1 MLFSKASKAC
11 RIIPTS
17 QIALLS
23 GATIALALTHTSAQ
37 ASCVTTGT
45 IASGNCDASSIQ
57 YTTGSG
63 ASSIIVDS
71 ETTIFIEFKPENN
84 AITPTSQSLR
94 VIGNTIVSN
103 PTYSAIYSQTSA
115 PEHDL
120 DVYLGS
126 NVSATSVG
134 GFGAVWLRNDVSG
147 DLAIEN
153 HATVQATGGPGITL
167 VTNMGNVDLVNYGV
181 VTSTDD
187 RGLYGDGG
195 KNNVASSPVVVSI
208 TNAGTVNANTAGI
221 RAINYQGLS
230 EITNS
235 GTVTTTTRQGVVAWS
250 ANGATK
256 ITNSGTVTAHDD
268 FALQAWSTSSDV
280 TVVNSGTLNAYD
292 DTSHTDIG
300 TGHDG
305 IQAYADTSGN
315 VYVTNTS
322 KGVVNAPDA
331 TAISGIADNGNISIA
346 NAGSVIG
353 LNGIDADAPIG
364 SVKIANR
371 GTISVTGD
379 FGVNLKGGSLTN
391 SGTIQGGSYGVRFE
405 GSSNTITTSGKISGS
420 TASIYYNAGG
430 NRLNI
435 ESSAS
440 FNGLV
445 DFNNTINNTTGFGAG
460 SYSIPVARYLADKN
474 TVQLDSNK
482 QQVIYSTAASSS
494 GAINVVEAGASASM
508 FTTTQT
514 ITSSASTVMTD
525 ILSIDID
532 RNGPVY
538 RENGSNIALGYTA
551 NKKNVEAENA
561 IATMVGDG
569 VALDAYGNM
578 FWMRAFGGQ
587 SFDTSAD
594 TTAGHYGLALGF
606 DHAFDQGRFGV
617 MAGLGRSSNQT
628 NDDTSKVT
636 GDTAFGGLYARQSFG
651 DYDFDS
657 SLIAG
662 GISSEADRQIN
673 LRAETAKGKFD
684 GWFVSPELAIS
695 RAYGLPMGWTLTPKG
710 VFRYTHGFFEGYSE
724 HGSSQNITYD
734 SRTTDSVQ
742 AALEV
747 KLTKQHRFANG
758 QQASLS
764 FVGSVLDIYNL
775 SDSAINASLQ
785 GTDFT
790 IATADDRN
798 VIGGK
803 LGINTELNISSQMTF
818 FAGANAGAY
827 TNSTWDYSGNAGLK
841 IKF

>member
-1 MLFSKASKAC
+1 M
-11 RIIPTS
+11 
-17 QIALLS
+17 
-23 GATIALALTHTSAQ
+23 
-37 ASCVTTGT
+37 
-45 IASGNCDASSIQ
+45 
-57 YTTGSG
+57 
-63 ASSIIVDS
+63 
-71 ETTIFIEFKPENN
+71 
-84 AITPTSQSLR
+84 
-94 VIGNTIVSN
+94 
-103 PTYSAIYSQTSA
+103 
-115 PEHDL
+115 
-120 DVYLGS
+120 
-126 NVSATSVG
+126 
-134 GFGAVWLRNDVSG
+134 WLRNDVSG
-147 DLAIEN
+147 DLTIEN

-167 VTNMGNVDLVNYGV
+167 VTNMGSVKLVNYGD

-195 KNNVASSPVVVSI
+195 KNNAASSPVVVSI
-208 TNAGTVNANTAGI
+208 TNAGTVSANAAGI

-230 EITNS
+230 EIINS
-235 GTVTTTTRQGVVAWS
+235 GTVTSTTRQGVVAWS

-280 TVVNSGTLNAYD
+280 TVVNSGTLNAHD

-300 TGHDG
+300 SGHDG

-331 TAISGIADNGNISIA
+331 TAISGIADNGNISIV

-353 LNGIDADAPIG
+353 LNGIDADATVG
-364 SVKIANR
+364 NVKIANS
-371 GTISVTGD
+371 GTISVTGA

-391 SGTIQGGSYGVRFE
+391 SGTIQGGSYGVRLE
-405 GSSNTITTSGKISGS
+405 GSGNTITTSGKISGS
-420 TASIYYNAGG
+420 TASIYYSAGG

-435 ESSAS
+435 EPTAS

-474 TVQLDSNK
+474 TVQLNNSK

-538 RENGSNIALGYTA
+538 RENGSGIALGYAASKTD
-551 NKKNVEAENA
+551 VEAEKA
-561 IATMVGDG
+561 IATLVGDG
-569 VALDAYGNM
+569 IAVDSHGNL

-587 SFDTSAD
+587 SFDTSLD

-606 DHAFDQGRFGV
+606 DHAFDQSRFGV
-617 MAGLGRSSNQT
+617 MAGFGRSSNQT

-636 GDTAFGGLYARQSFG
+636 GDTAFGGLYARQSFD
-651 DYDFDS
+651 DYDVDA

-662 GISSEADRQIN
+662 GIFSEAERKIN
-673 LRAETAKGKFD
+673 LGTETAKGKFD
-684 GWFVSPELAIS
+684 GWFVSPEVALS
-695 RAYGLPMGWTLTPKG
+695 RAYGLPMDWTLTPKG
-710 VFRYTHGFFEGYSE
+710 AVRYTHGFFEGYSE

-734 SRTTDSVQ
+734 DRSTDAVQ
-742 AALEV
+742 AAFEV
-747 KLTKQHRFANG
+747 KLTKQHEFTDG
-758 QQASLS
+758 QKASIS
-764 FVGSVLDIYNL
+764 FVGTMLNTYNL
-775 SDSAINASLQ
+775 SDSDINASLQ

-790 IATADDRN
+790 ISTADERN
-798 VIGGK
+798 VFGGK
-803 LGINTELNISSQMTF
+803 LGINTELMINSRMAL
-818 FAGANAGAY
+818 FAGANAGVY